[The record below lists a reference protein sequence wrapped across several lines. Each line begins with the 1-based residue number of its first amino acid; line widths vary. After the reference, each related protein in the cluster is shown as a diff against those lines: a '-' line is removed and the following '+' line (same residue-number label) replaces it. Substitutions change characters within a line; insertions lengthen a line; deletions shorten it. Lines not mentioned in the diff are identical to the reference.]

1 MKIILNKGYL
11 FLCMFLCFFTPFI
24 PLAHAL
30 SSIIMGCLVVVAF
43 FIVEKKQATRILSSK
58 ALIIYIVFFLIICF
72 KSVYAQTFVADFVEL
87 RKIGQAGLLAIL
99 FSFIKPQDYLKNS
112 FIVGVILSGGI
123 TLTRILLHIFETGSL
138 IFYKGDIVVE
148 LMMTPRLYLGV
159 FSVIAFIFCA
169 ELYFSVKRNKHKIIY
184 FSAAI
189 FLLFNIFLIASR
201 SAIILVLI
209 ALISILWVKLKP
221 TRRIMTLLIILVVG
235 SAAVLGSYNLSQ
247 RFLYV
252 EDDFRE
258 SYIEKVKTHEPRYL
272 IWNSALSVFNES
284 DSKISGLGFG
294 KTQQLLRKEYKLIEP
309 EKKRNWFLSRD
320 FNTHNQYL
328 DILIST
334 GFLGL
339 ALFIVFLGILF
350 IRAKHSIYNLNLLFV
365 LILFMSIEN
374 TFHRLFGVVIF
385 ALILSIVLKNSTEQS
400 Y

>member
-11 FLCMFLCFFTPFI
+11 FLCMFLCFFIPFI

-123 TLTRILLHIFETGSL
+123 TLIRILLHIFETGSL

-189 FLLFNIFLIASR
+189 FLLFIIFLIASR

-221 TRRIMTLLIILVVG
+221 KRRIMTLLIILVVG

-258 SYIEKVKTHEPRYL
+258 SYVEKVKTHEPRYL

-309 EKKRNWFLSRD
+309 ERKRNWFLSRD

-350 IRAKHSIYNLNLLFV
+350 IRAKHSIYNFETIS

-374 TFHRLFGVVIF
+374 GFHRLFGVVIF